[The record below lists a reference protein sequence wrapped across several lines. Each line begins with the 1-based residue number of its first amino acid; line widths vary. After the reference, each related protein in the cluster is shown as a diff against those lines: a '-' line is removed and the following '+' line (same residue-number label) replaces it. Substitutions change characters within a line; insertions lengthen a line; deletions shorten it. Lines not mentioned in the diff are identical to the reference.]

1 MEFPFLRVTLG
12 QETRNKKE
20 NKEKGPMGNKKY
32 NEKITR
38 KQLLTSSY
46 EYEFGIFTG
55 VRVTLTLTLRYS
67 DSLPDENVQFRF
79 REGLDIQWYA
89 CIGVESGK

>member
-1 MEFPFLRVTLG
+1 VEFPFLRVTLG
-12 QETRNKKE
+12 QWETKNKKE
-20 NKEKGPMGNKKY
+20 KKEKGPMGNKKY
-32 NEKITR
+32 NENEKVTR

-55 VRVTLTLTLRYS
+55 VRVTLNLTLRYS

-79 REGLDIQWYA
+79 REGLDIQ
-89 CIGVESGK
+89 